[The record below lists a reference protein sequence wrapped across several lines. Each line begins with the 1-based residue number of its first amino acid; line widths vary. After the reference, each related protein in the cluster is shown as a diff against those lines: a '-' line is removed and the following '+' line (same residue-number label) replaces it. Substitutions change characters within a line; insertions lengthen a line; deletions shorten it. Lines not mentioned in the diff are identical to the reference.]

1 MDWKK
6 TIIII
11 FIVTLLLISGCQL
24 LYDLWPAK
32 ISKTAFTY
40 TGRDPNETCALF
52 QNVGL
57 AKELRA
63 EASDVYITSQL
74 DLEYRAN
81 LNKEK
86 YKLVTDF
93 LDTSIAAAESERMS
107 IVGTL
112 QQPGWLLSGLLSL
125 LPVGTFALGYRT
137 QRPEDYNESEVQKL
151 LTEAKK
157 TTQS

>member
-1 MDWKK
+1 MNPRHV
-6 TIIII
+6 IC
-11 FIVTLLLISGCQL
+11 IVLVISILSISGCSL

-32 ISKTAFTY
+32 ISKTSLEY
-40 TGRDPNETCALF
+40 TGREPNQISWLGK
-52 QNVGL
+52 NVAL

-74 DLEYRAN
+74 DLEYRGN

-93 LDTSIAAAESERMS
+93 LDISIAQAELERMNT
-107 IVGTL
+107 VGTL

-125 LPVGTFALGYRT
+125 LPVGSYLLGYRT
-137 QRPEDYNESEVQKL
+137 QRPEDYNEDEMRSEITKIKPPNQ
-151 LTEAKK
+151 
-157 TTQS
+157 